1 MAIQSRP
8 APKLFMVTSELP
20 CPYLPGRFERKLV
33 TELTGSGA
41 QEQYEL
47 LSRAGFRRSH
57 SIAYRPACT
66 GCSACVPVRIVVA
79 EFTPGPSLH
88 RVRRRNRDLELTLST
103 PRATR
108 EQYALFARYLDQRH
122 GDGEMAGMDFRDY
135 RAMVEDTAVDSRMIE
150 LRDGNGLLLGA
161 CLADWSSDGISAVY
175 SFYAPEE
182 ARRSLGTEMILRLL
196 DHAVLDR
203 LPYVYLGYWISGSRK
218 MGYKSRFR
226 PLEAFGLAGW
236 RRLPD

>member
-33 TELTGSGA
+33 TELTGAGA
-41 QEQYEL
+41 QDQYEL

-79 EFTPGPSLH
+79 GFQLAGSLA
-88 RVRRRNRDLELTLST
+88 RIRRRNADLSLSIT
-103 PRATR
+103 VPRATR
-108 EQYALFARYLDQRH
+108 EQYALFGQYLDQRH

-135 RAMVEDTAVDSRMIE
+135 RAMVEDTAVDSRMLE
-150 LRDGNGLLLGA
+150 LRDSSDTLLAA
-161 CLADWSSDGISAVY
+161 CLADWSSDGVSAVY
-175 SFYAPEE
+175 SFFAPEA
-182 ARRSLGTEMILRLL
+182 ARRSLGSDMILRLIEVARN
-196 DHAVLDR
+196 DH
-203 LPYVYLGYWISGSRK
+203 LPYVYLGYWIQNSRK
-218 MGYKSRFR
+218 MAYKSRFR
-226 PLEAFGLAGW
+226 PLEAFGSKGW
-236 RRLPD
+236 RLLP